1 MKIIIIGCGKV
12 GLTLAE
18 LLSAEKHDVVL
29 VDESSQKLSSIPEEL
44 DALRILGNGASVN
57 IQQEAGVEE
66 ADLLIA
72 VTGSDELNLLCCL
85 IAKKAGNCHTIA
97 RVRNPIYNKEIG
109 FIKEKL
115 GISMIINP
123 ELTAAT
129 EISRLLRFP
138 SAIKIDTFAK
148 GRVELLK
155 FRIKPEFH
163 LNNMP
168 VSQIGSHTNSDILI
182 CAVERGD
189 LIAIPDGNFIL
200 RDNDLLSIIASPQ
213 NASTFFKHIGFK
225 TGQVKNAM
233 IVGGGKLGYYTA
245 NLLQAM
251 NINVRI
257 VENNRDRCEQL
268 SVLLP
273 DSTIIYGDGTD
284 KQLLLEEGL
293 SEAESFL
300 TLTGLDEENI
310 LLSLFAKANSN
321 AKLITKVTK
330 IAFTEIINNLDIG
343 SVIYPKHLTADYILQ
358 YVRAMS
364 NSIGSNVETLY
375 QILDGR
381 AEALEFAIH
390 DTSAVTD
397 IPLAELKLKSNLLIG
412 SIPVKGEEKEA
423 VKKNILA
430 ILKEKYDITLE
441 RVPMDI
447 DAILSQLSGE
457 ISTDKKDGDIDM
469 IWINGENFKTCKEN
483 NMLYG
488 PFAEELP
495 NFQSYIDTDDE
506 ETNADFC
513 FPIEGY
519 EAPYGKAQLV
529 MIADTAVTPDLPTN
543 TDEFM
548 EFCKANKGKVTYPA
562 LPDFTGSA
570 FVRNVIYD
578 ICGYEQFMDMEADK
592 ETVKAAIEPALEY
605 LRELNPYLWNEGKTF
620 PKDST
625 ALTNMYSDGEVV
637 MDISYSAYSTATNI
651 ENGTYTETS
660 QSFQFEIQI
669 TLQLQQIQE
678 T

>member
-29 VDESSQKLSSIPEEL
+29 IDESSQKLSSIPEEL

-66 ADLLIA
+66 ADLLSA

-390 DTSAVTD
+390 DASAVTN

-412 SIPVKGEEKEA
+412 SINRKGKTWIPRGQDTIK
-423 VKKNILA
+423 VGDTVIIVTTQKGL
-430 ILKEKYDITLE
+430 
-441 RVPMDI
+441 
-447 DAILSQLSGE
+447 
-457 ISTDKKDGDIDM
+457 GDI
-469 IWINGENFKTCKEN
+469 
-483 NMLYG
+483 L
-488 PFAEELP
+488 
-495 NFQSYIDTDDE
+495 
-506 ETNADFC
+506 
-513 FPIEGY
+513 
-519 EAPYGKAQLV
+519 
-529 MIADTAVTPDLPTN
+529 
-543 TDEFM
+543 
-548 EFCKANKGKVTYPA
+548 
-562 LPDFTGSA
+562 
-570 FVRNVIYD
+570 D
-578 ICGYEQFMDMEADK
+578 I
-592 ETVKAAIEPALEY
+592 
-605 LRELNPYLWNEGKTF
+605 LRK
-620 PKDST
+620 
-625 ALTNMYSDGEVV
+625 
-637 MDISYSAYSTATNI
+637 
-651 ENGTYTETS
+651 
-660 QSFQFEIQI
+660 
-669 TLQLQQIQE
+669 
-678 T
+678 

>member
-1 MKIIIIGCGKV
+1 
-12 GLTLAE
+12 
-18 LLSAEKHDVVL
+18 
-29 VDESSQKLSSIPEEL
+29 
-44 DALRILGNGASVN
+44 
-57 IQQEAGVEE
+57 
-66 ADLLIA
+66 
-72 VTGSDELNLLCCL
+72 
-85 IAKKAGNCHTIA
+85 
-97 RVRNPIYNKEIG
+97 
-109 FIKEKL
+109 
-115 GISMIINP
+115 
-123 ELTAAT
+123 
-129 EISRLLRFP
+129 
-138 SAIKIDTFAK
+138 
-148 GRVELLK
+148 
-155 FRIKPEFH
+155 
-163 LNNMP
+163 MP

-233 IVGGGKLGYYTA
+233 IVGGGRLGYYTA

-390 DTSAVTD
+390 DASAVTN

-412 SIPVKGEEKEA
+412 SINRKGKTWIPRGQDTIQ
-423 VKKNILA
+423 VGDTVIIVTTQKGL
-430 ILKEKYDITLE
+430 
-441 RVPMDI
+441 
-447 DAILSQLSGE
+447 
-457 ISTDKKDGDIDM
+457 GDI
-469 IWINGENFKTCKEN
+469 
-483 NMLYG
+483 L
-488 PFAEELP
+488 
-495 NFQSYIDTDDE
+495 
-506 ETNADFC
+506 
-513 FPIEGY
+513 
-519 EAPYGKAQLV
+519 
-529 MIADTAVTPDLPTN
+529 
-543 TDEFM
+543 
-548 EFCKANKGKVTYPA
+548 
-562 LPDFTGSA
+562 
-570 FVRNVIYD
+570 D
-578 ICGYEQFMDMEADK
+578 I
-592 ETVKAAIEPALEY
+592 
-605 LRELNPYLWNEGKTF
+605 LRK
-620 PKDST
+620 
-625 ALTNMYSDGEVV
+625 
-637 MDISYSAYSTATNI
+637 
-651 ENGTYTETS
+651 
-660 QSFQFEIQI
+660 
-669 TLQLQQIQE
+669 
-678 T
+678 

>member
-1 MKIIIIGCGKV
+1 MQVIIVGCGKV
-12 GLTLAE
+12 GRNLAE
-18 LLSAEKHDVVL
+18 QLQAEDIDITL
-29 VDESSQKLSSIPEEL
+29 VDVIADKINDLCENI
-44 DALRILGNGASVN
+44 DAMGIVGNGASIN
-57 IQQEAGVEE
+57 TLMEAGVDT
-66 ADLLIA
+66 ADILIA
-72 VTGSDELNLLCCL
+72 VTASDELNLLCCL
-85 IAKKAGNCHTIA
+85 IAQKANHCQTIA
-97 RVRNPIYNKEIG
+97 RVRNPIYEKEIG
-109 FIKEKL
+109 FIKERL
-115 GISMIINP
+115 GVTMIINP
-123 ELTAAT
+123 EFAAAQ

-412 SIPVKGEEKEA
+412 SINRKGKTWIPRGQDTIQ
-423 VKKNILA
+423 VGDTVIIVTTQKGL
-430 ILKEKYDITLE
+430 
-441 RVPMDI
+441 
-447 DAILSQLSGE
+447 
-457 ISTDKKDGDIDM
+457 GDI
-469 IWINGENFKTCKEN
+469 
-483 NMLYG
+483 L
-488 PFAEELP
+488 
-495 NFQSYIDTDDE
+495 
-506 ETNADFC
+506 
-513 FPIEGY
+513 
-519 EAPYGKAQLV
+519 
-529 MIADTAVTPDLPTN
+529 
-543 TDEFM
+543 
-548 EFCKANKGKVTYPA
+548 
-562 LPDFTGSA
+562 
-570 FVRNVIYD
+570 D
-578 ICGYEQFMDMEADK
+578 I
-592 ETVKAAIEPALEY
+592 
-605 LRELNPYLWNEGKTF
+605 LRK
-620 PKDST
+620 
-625 ALTNMYSDGEVV
+625 
-637 MDISYSAYSTATNI
+637 
-651 ENGTYTETS
+651 
-660 QSFQFEIQI
+660 
-669 TLQLQQIQE
+669 
-678 T
+678 